1 MQIEFQNEL
10 RGAGTRSLKID
21 RRIAVPAI
29 QAPCAM
35 QHSHSGWCNR
45 THSADLRAPTL
56 TTNNV
61 ESTVHLGA
69 CREFGHK
76 RFGQRSAIASQL
88 RRSGHDHESLWTGRL
103 QSASECDIR
112 VLDDFRCRGR
122 VVPPSLRNCLR
133 IDGQLK
139 WVTGNDYSVRSRT
152 GKEAKHVLPLLLAG
166 KGDDPYA
173 ATPLECTAEVCN
185 QLRRRRGIVSAV
197 KHDGRGA
204 WKDFTA
210 GCKLHLTEQPSDLSR
225 ADFRHQ
231 SPAPQN
237 VVGRQRL

>member
-152 GKEAKHVLPLLLAG
+152 GKEAKHVLPLLLAERE
-166 KGDDPYA
+166 
-173 ATPLECTAEVCN
+173 TTHT
-185 QLRRRRGIVSAV
+185 LRRPSNAQRRFA
-197 KHDGRGA
+197 
-204 WKDFTA
+204 T
-210 GCKLHLTEQPSDLSR
+210 SR
-225 ADFRHQ
+225 AAAGDCERCQARRSGRLERLHSRMQ
-231 SPAPQN
+231 APSH
-237 VVGRQRL
+237 